1 MSELVIKKLL
11 KKYGYCIEILDRSN
25 GLVTLILKYGVDFD
39 YSKEFSGK
47 VEYKELLSEALI
59 WAMEH
64 NPVDRSVYFFKQ
76 ILKDN

>member
-1 MSELVIKKLL
+1 MSESAIKQLL
-11 KKYGYCIEILDRSN
+11 KKYGYSINILDRAN
-25 GLVTLILKYGVDFD
+25 GLVDLTLKYGVDFD
-39 YSKEFSGK
+39 RSKKFSGK